1 MFSFASNSI
10 ISKAKSIYGKS
21 IKPSDYESLL
31 KMKSVPEV
39 AQYLSNHVNY
49 RDTLQDVQVDS
60 IHRARLEE
68 LIKKNIFNHTIRLI
82 KFIRV
87 RDYKFYEINLLK
99 RELDILL
106 EIVRSIIS
114 DDYDN
119 QIAETPNYMKKHA
132 TFDIFEASKS
142 TSMSELLDIV
152 KDTDYLKILSKYSNV
167 SNKDIDYV
175 SIERDLEIY
184 YFDEIFRRIDQNYKG
199 KLKKD
204 LDNIYLTKI
213 ELGNITKIYRLKK
226 FYNADF
232 SMIKTALIH
241 KYSRISEKK
250 IDELISLPNPDLILN
265 YLRDSEYNNYIDKS
279 EYVYVE
285 YYSDR
290 IKYNLAKRFMYFSS
304 SVPKVYAAFLLLCDI
319 EVQNLINIIE
329 GIRYQLSEA
338 EIRKMLIY

>member
-1 MFSFASNSI
+1 MFSFASNAI

-21 IKPSDYESLL
+21 IKPADYETLL

-39 AQYLSNHVNY
+39 AQFLSTHPNY
-49 RDTLQDVQVDS
+49 RDILQDIQVDS

-68 LIKKNIFNHTIRLI
+68 LIKKTIFNHTIRII
-82 KFIRV
+82 KFIKV
-87 RDYKFYEINLLK
+87 KDQTFFEINLLK

-114 DDYDN
+114 SDYDN

-142 TSMSELLDIV
+142 RSMTELLDVV
-152 KDTDYLKILSKYSNV
+152 KDTVYLGILTKYANV
-167 SNKDIDYV
+167 KNEDIDYV

-184 YFDEIFRRIDQNYKG
+184 YFEEIFRRIEQNYKG

-204 LDNIYLTKI
+204 LDEIYLTKI

-250 IDELISLPNPDLILN
+250 IDELISLPNPDMILH
-265 YLRDSEYNNYIDKS
+265 YLKDSEYNTYIDKS

-290 IKYNLAKRFMYFSS
+290 IKYNLAKRYMYFSS

-329 GIRYQLSEA
+329 GIRYQLSEV
-338 EIRKMLIY
+338 EIRRMLIY